1 MLRRRTSQHDIAIG
15 VTSLTTQTSQ
25 TDDNPVPG
33 WEGDLRPGAVLVL
46 LLAAYY
52 VAPWWLALP
61 LALGFVAASWWRLD
75 LALLLAP
82 ITAPAFRAPKVFDAA
97 LFGRATV
104 FEVSV
109 AEYCLLACAVA
120 WVLRWV
126 WQPSDGERPRL
137 TLRSLAAP
145 GAVVAAASLTLPFT
159 LHLHEALREYRVVV
173 LEPAVFYVLAV
184 STWRGLGDVWRALYA
199 LTGLGIGISLF
210 SLYHYWVIGVV
221 ENTGGVKRILA
232 VYHSPNH
239 LALFLGRLIP
249 VVLAQ
254 VLFGWLV
261 RRSRALTAAPAASL
275 ALLLLVFYFTY
286 SRGAL
291 IGIGAGALVLLVGW
305 RPRVAFIAGV
315 AGVVLVLGLTL
326 VERERMVQVEP
337 LLQRVY
343 VWRAAL
349 AMALD
354 HPLVGVGLDNF
365 LYYYPQYILPEA
377 RLEPDISHPHNLLLD
392 FWLSTGVLGVAA
404 LAGVQVYFWRLVRG
418 TLAQENPWMRW
429 AALSLAASMV
439 DFLVHGLIDNSYFLI
454 DLAFMFW
461 FTVALATV
469 LARSAQPAT
478 APATDRP

>member
-1 MLRRRTSQHDIAIG
+1 MPYWGSLMTAPTTITHGNPMAGWRR
-15 VTSLTTQTSQ
+15 
-25 TDDNPVPG
+25 
-33 WEGDLRPGAVLVL
+33 DLWPGAVLVL

-52 VAPWWLALP
+52 VTPWWLALP
-61 LALGFVAASWWRLD
+61 LTVGFVAACWWRLD

-82 ITAPAFRAPKVFDAA
+82 ITAPAFRAPRAFDAA
-97 LFGRATV
+97 LFGRTTA
-104 FEVSV
+104 FEVSL

-120 WVLRWV
+120 WALRWV
-126 WQPSDGERPRL
+126 RWPAGGEPPRL
-137 TLRSLAAP
+137 MLRSLAAP
-145 GAVVAAASLTLPFT
+145 AAFVAAATLTLPFT
-159 LHLHEALREYRVVV
+159 LHLREALREYRVVV
-173 LEPAVFYVLAV
+173 VEPAVFYVLAV

-239 LALFLGRLIP
+239 LALFMGRLIP

-261 RRSRALTAAPAASL
+261 RRSRALTAVPAASL
-275 ALLLLVFYFTY
+275 SLLLLVFYFTY

-305 RPRVAFIAGV
+305 RPRVAALAGV
-315 AGVVLVLGLTL
+315 AGLVLVLGLTL
-326 VERERMVQVEP
+326 VERERMVQVVP
-337 LLQRVY
+337 LFQRVY

-354 HPLVGVGLDNF
+354 HPLMGVGLDNF

-392 FWLSTGVLGVAA
+392 FWLRTGVLGVVA

-461 FTVALATV
+461 CTVALATV
-469 LARSAQPAT
+469 LARSTQPAT
-478 APATDRP
+478 VPATDRP